1 MDEEE
6 FKDLKSYREKRAEE
20 ATQYI
25 LTKDL
30 FAKSSCTNY
39 DDLVKDIDHYYG
51 GEVGKKELN
60 DLHNKIMFEEKN
72 YLFWELENLDYVIY
86 RYEDKDFWIGLGGL
100 PESLAQN
107 LRHEEITASVIASF
121 IIATIQLIILFVVYK
136 QNNTYMFWDCIINSA
151 ISDMSSWYD
160 ITFGQ
165 YIILSVVLNYIIA
178 FITCMISVYVSS
190 KASTYISAIGIQI
203 PILFTFG
210 IWLNDRGMKYLTT
223 TFYQKYSLQIIYL
236 GLIILSLFMIFK
248 RIKKEIIADV

>member
-72 YLFWELENLDYVIY
+72 YLFWELENLDYVID
-86 RYEDKDFWIGLGGL
+86 RYEDKDFWSGLG
-100 PESLAQN
+100 
-107 LRHEEITASVIASF
+107 
-121 IIATIQLIILFVVYK
+121 
-136 QNNTYMFWDCIINSA
+136 
-151 ISDMSSWYD
+151 
-160 ITFGQ
+160 
-165 YIILSVVLNYIIA
+165 
-178 FITCMISVYVSS
+178 
-190 KASTYISAIGIQI
+190 
-203 PILFTFG
+203 
-210 IWLNDRGMKYLTT
+210 
-223 TFYQKYSLQIIYL
+223 
-236 GLIILSLFMIFK
+236 
-248 RIKKEIIADV
+248 